1 MQTVITVAIN
11 VTCKIRQN
19 LKKHTILYY
28 KMTPVFCH
36 ICHIITHVYLHD
48 NDNTFPW
55 VLTGTY
61 HTAIFHTIFGQ
72 QIIQLLSILW
82 YDYFCYHHCV
92 LAQFHTVPHFFSSY
106 GITQWLRLAFQFL
119 HLEVHFFQEP
129 FETSKSC
136 W

>member
-1 MQTVITVAIN
+1 YITNKFLYYRRIPLYRVNINNVLYMQTVITVAIN

-19 LKKHTILYY
+19 LKKNTILYY

-72 QIIQLLSILW
+72 QIIQLLSIL
-82 YDYFCYHHCV
+82 
-92 LAQFHTVPHFFSSY
+92 
-106 GITQWLRLAFQFL
+106 
-119 HLEVHFFQEP
+119 
-129 FETSKSC
+129 
-136 W
+136 